1 MIKKE
6 IHKKGIICRVAIP
19 YELKDDILG
28 GIKMKIGRSLMQ
40 SHCGQRLK
48 VKEGS

>member
-1 MIKKE
+1 MIIRKN
-6 IHKKGIICRVAIP
+6 GVICRVEIP
-19 YELKDDILG
+19 YELKDELLG

-48 VKEGS
+48 VKVGS